1 MTKGLFWTLLFLV
14 TLFFLPLAR
23 AVEPDEILQDK
34 ALEARAREIS
44 SYLRCPVCQ
53 NQSIDDSDAV
63 LARDLRLLI
72 RERLKM
78 GESDQQVIDF
88 LVERYGVFI
97 LLKPPFNKTTC
108 FLWLSPLIII
118 TMSASIIFFRIRRYR
133 YKKIITLNAD
143 KKTAQNTTGLKEM
156 LHEEK

>member
-1 MTKGLFWTLLFLV
+1 MKKGLLLALLFFV
-14 TLFFLPLAR
+14 TFFSLSLAI

-34 ALEARAREIS
+34 TLESRAREIS

-53 NQSIDDSDAV
+53 NQTIDASDTS

-72 RERLKM
+72 RKRLKM
-78 GESDQQVIDF
+78 GESNQQVIDF

-97 LLKPPFNKTTC
+97 LLKPPFNKTTW

-118 TMSASIIFFRIRRYR
+118 IMSASTIFFRIRRYR
-133 YKKIITLNAD
+133 YEKIITLNTD
-143 KKTAQNTTGLKEM
+143 KKTAPNAVGLKEI